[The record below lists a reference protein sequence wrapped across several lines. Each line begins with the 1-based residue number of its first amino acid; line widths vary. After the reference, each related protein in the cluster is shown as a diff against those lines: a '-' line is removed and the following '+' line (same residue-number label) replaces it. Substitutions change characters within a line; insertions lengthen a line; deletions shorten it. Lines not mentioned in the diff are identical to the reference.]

1 MTLMYKKKKKNKR
14 KTKKYIQIKKGFFAC
29 TLDIM
34 RSTLEKR
41 LVITFSVGGYYTVI

>member
-1 MTLMYKKKKKNKR
+1 MTLMYLRKKKKR
-14 KTKKYIQIKKGFFAC
+14 KIKKYIQIKKGFFAR

>member
-14 KTKKYIQIKKGFFAC
+14 KTKKYIQIKKDFFAC